1 MPLQIHQLK
10 RPLYVQWLW
19 LGLILIALGVA
30 IAFNLYF
37 EHGRAVAHEH
47 ERLSTQ
53 VRVIAENTQ
62 YQLTSANLA
71 LENVR
76 DNLVYWKDE
85 AGLQAGVRHLKAAS
99 IIPGIRTMNIVD
111 KTGTITAS
119 TRSELIGMNL
129 GYHDYFQEVERHPN
143 ADILYVSPPFE
154 TVLDTF
160 AVNIVRMIPGK
171 QGEFDGIVTAT
182 LDPEYFKTLMMSVQY
197 APNMWVSLAHSDG
210 LVFLMIPEREG
221 IEEMNLKNPDSFF
234 MRHRSSGRKEE
245 VFTGTVHATRES
257 GMIALHTIYPAAL
270 KMDKYLVVA
279 VYRDHHS
286 IFLPWQRS
294 AAAQGALLAV
304 IVLVSVMGLFIHQR
318 RQGKLE
324 EEAAKARVQVNRFS
338 LALDRIP
345 TYIYMKDQ
353 KRRYV
358 YANRPT
364 LELFKC
370 SAEELPGSIDSRF
383 FPPET
388 VTHLHDIDTRV
399 LVQGED
405 TAEKVVCK
413 SDDGSIRIY
422 WEIKTPIY
430 EDDKKSRICGLCG
443 ISTDITE
450 FELLK
455 EKLEQQARQD
465 YLTGLFNRRFFMEQ
479 GHAEL
484 VRAQRYGHAL
494 SVLMLDVDDFKKIN
508 DRHGHQ
514 AGDFVLKRLADIMRE
529 ILRTVDISGRI
540 GGEEFAVLLPET
552 DLQMAAE
559 IAERLRE
566 EVTRVV
572 VTLVAGMPLHFTV
585 SIGVASLEG
594 RDVDLNTLIN
604 QADKALY
611 QAKKSGRNRVCLAR
625 IFRQDAG

>member
-1 MPLQIHQLK
+1 MPLQINPLK
-10 RPLYVQWLW
+10 RPFYVQWLW

-37 EHGRAVAHEH
+37 EHGRAAAREH
-47 ERLSTQ
+47 DRLSTQ
-53 VRVIAENTQ
+53 ARVIAENTE

-76 DNLVYWKDE
+76 SNLVYWKDG
-85 AGLQAGVRHLKAAS
+85 AGLQTGIRHLKAAS
-99 IIPGIRTMNIVD
+99 IIPGIYSMNVMD
-111 KTGTITAS
+111 KTGIVTTS
-119 TRSELIGMNL
+119 THSEMIEKKLAFR
-129 GYHDYFQEVERHPN
+129 DYFQKVEQHP
-143 ADILYVSPPFE
+143 DSETLYVSPPFE
-154 TVLDTF
+154 TVHGTF
-160 AVNIVRMIPGK
+160 AINIARMIPGE
-171 QGEFDGIVTAT
+171 QGEFDGIVSAT

-210 LVFLMIPEREG
+210 LVFLMMPEREG
-221 IEEMNLKNPDSFF
+221 IEEMNLKYPGSFF
-234 MRHRSSGRKEE
+234 MRHQSSGKKEE
-245 VFTGTVHATRES
+245 VFTGTVYSTKES
-257 GMIALHTIYPAAL
+257 GMIALHTIYPAGL
-270 KMDKYLVVA
+270 KMDQFLVVA
-279 VYRDHHS
+279 VYRDIDS
-286 IFLPWQRS
+286 IFLPWRRN
-294 AAAQGALLAV
+294 AVAQGALFGV
-304 IVLVSVMGLFIHQR
+304 IVLASAMGLFIHQR
-318 RQGKLE
+318 RQHKLE
-324 EEAAKARVQVNRFS
+324 EEAAQARVLVNRFS

-353 KRRYV
+353 QRHYV

-370 SAEELPGSIDSRF
+370 SAEELPGSVDSRF

-388 VTHLHDIDTRV
+388 VTRLHDIDTRV
-399 LVQGED
+399 LMHGED

-430 EDDKKSRICGLCG
+430 EDDKKTRICGLCG

-455 EKLEQQARQD
+455 GKLEQQARQD

-494 SVLMLDVDDFKKIN
+494 SVLMLDIDYFKKIN

-514 AGDFVLKRLADIMRE
+514 AGDAVLKRLADVMRE
-529 ILRTVDISGRI
+529 ILRNVDIIGRI

-552 DLQMAAE
+552 DLQRAAE
-559 IAERLRE
+559 VAERLRE
-566 EVTRVV
+566 EATRAV
-572 VTLVAGMPLHFTV
+572 VTLVTGIPLHFTV

-594 RDVDLNTLIN
+594 KDVDLNTLIN
-604 QADKALY
+604 QADRALY
-611 QAKKSGRNRVCLAR
+611 QAKENGRNRVCLA
-625 IFRQDAG
+625 